1 MALGMGGSGSNIN
14 GAMSETVSLSVAIL
28 MSVIGGWNA
37 LWQELADQARPALL
51 GLPVAA
57 REAPVEIKFRET
69 RTDGDSLVRRLTL
82 SDVVI
87 LGQARGQDWTWR
99 AGEVIVEMRPAE
111 AGRFSVLMPSPQ
123 HLEMSGPLGRGALV
137 LWAVNLSAEVTL
149 DETGLVRE
157 AVARGE
163 GLTLTGM
170 GMDSLAQSMVIALA
184 RDGDLTK
191 INIDLAEIDLPAPV
205 RFDDPVGSVVQRASL
220 DAWVTGLGPPPP
232 ETATRWRDGG
242 GKIGVTHFKLQWG
255 DLDLEASGR
264 VALDSLFRP
273 EGLLAVSLVGLR
285 PAVDVAHGAGLISES
300 TRSMVNEGLDRIA
313 ALRGQDEDPGID
325 ITLRMAGGR
334 LSWAGFPVATLP
346 AFGEPAELES
356 AAEHSEVCC
365 VDGAD

>member
-1 MALGMGGSGSNIN
+1 MIQALIY
-14 GAMSETVSLSVAIL
+14 GAMLESASLTVAIL
-28 MSVIGGWNA
+28 MSVIGGWNG

-51 GLPVAA
+51 GMPVAA
-57 REAPVEIKFRET
+57 REAPVEIKFGET
-69 RTDGDSLVRRLTL
+69 RAEGDSQLRRLTL
-82 SDVVI
+82 SDVEI

-99 AGEVIVEMRPAE
+99 AGQVIVEMRPAE
-111 AGRFSVLMPSPQ
+111 PERFTVLMPSPQ
-123 HLEMSGPLGRGALV
+123 HLEMSGPLGHGKLV

-191 INIDLAEIDLPAPV
+191 INIDLTEIDMPAPA
-205 RFDDPVGSVVQRASL
+205 RFDDPVGAVVQRVSL
-220 DAWVTGLGPPPP
+220 DAWVTGLGPPAP
-232 ETATRWRDGG
+232 ETAARWRDGN

-273 EGLLAVSLVGLR
+273 EGRVAVSLIGLR
-285 PAVDVAHGAGLISES
+285 PAIDVAHGAGLISES
-300 TRSMVNEGLDRIA
+300 TRSMVNKGLDQIA
-313 ALRGQDEDPGID
+313 ALRGQDEDPEID
-325 ITLRMAGGR
+325 IALRMAGGR

-346 AFGEPAELES
+346 AFGEPAALES
-356 AAEHSEVCC
+356 AAEHTEVCC
-365 VDGAD
+365 SDGAD

>member
-14 GAMSETVSLSVAIL
+14 GAMSETVSLTVAVL

-191 INIDLAEIDLPAPV
+191 INIDLTEIDMPAPA
-205 RFDDPVGSVVQRASL
+205 RFADPVGAVVQRASL
-220 DAWVTGLGPPPP
+220 DAWVTGLGPPAPDHGRVGL
-232 ETATRWRDGG
+232 EVGELARARDGTAVHLRFDALDAPG
-242 GKIGVTHFKLQWG
+242 EVG
-255 DLDLEASGR
+255 DGR
-264 VALDSLFRP
+264 VELALASCDALGRTTQLPDACP
-273 EGLLAVSLVGLR
+273 EGGQLTLVPEPLADHAEPLVALGEIEVDGLEVEQLTGR
-285 PAVDVAHGAGLISES
+285 GHGLGVRLV
-300 TRSMVNEGLDRIA
+300 TRIA
-313 ALRGQDEDPGID
+313 AR
-325 ITLRMAGGR
+325 
-334 LSWAGFPVATLP
+334 F
-346 AFGEPAELES
+346 
-356 AAEHSEVCC
+356 
-365 VDGAD
+365 